1 MNFGQRLTKLR
12 TEKKLTKEEVAEIL
26 KVKVETV
33 EKWENDEK
41 KPDFDKILPLCEL
54 FDVSSDELLT
64 GKKEKETVKKEKKKN
79 NTFAHIQSIVSLLV
93 LIVYLFVSFYTM
105 AWHITWILWIIY
117 ALIMEIVKL
126 SFSLKGI
133 DYE

>member
-12 TEKKLTKEEVAEIL
+12 TEKKLTIEEVAEIL
-26 KVKVETV
+26 KVKKETI
-33 EKWENDEK
+33 EKWENNEK
-41 KPDFDKILPLCEL
+41 KPDFDNILPLCEL

-64 GKKEKETVKKEKKKN
+64 GKKEKKKIDKNKN
-79 NTFAHIQSIVSLLV
+79 NSTYKQIDDIISTIV
-93 LIVYLFVSFYTM
+93 LILYLFLSFTTM

-117 ALIMEIVKL
+117 VLIMQIIKL
-126 SFSLKGI
+126 IFSLRGI